1 MQDEPEPPKAKVKEE
16 EEVKGDKDE
25 TKKEK
30 EESTKK
36 EDHKEDAPEEIKDL
50 KDIKNQ
56 TDAKPEVEDV
66 KSSETKPESGN
77 ISEKASPTKPVA
89 KDAKAS
95 AKMIAVEEYLVKFK
109 NFSYLHCQWLTEQE
123 LTRGDKRINQKIKRF
138 QQKREKSGNVL
149 DFCEEEPFNPD
160 YVEVDRVLDAS
171 EHTDEQTKVSL
182 INNHHQNYVKE
193 ELQSQRSLWWIPFHL
208 GSAACDVTGGKHG
221 PACTR
226 KQLATM
232 PKPMLP
238 SSIIANTPSHLS
250 LTYQ

>member
-1 MQDEPEPPKAKVKEE
+1 MQDEPEPPKAEVKEE

-25 TKKEK
+25 TKEEKEMSTKEEK
-30 EESTKK
+30 EESTKN

-50 KDIKNQ
+50 KDIQNQ
-56 TDAKPEVEDV
+56 SDAKPEVNDV
-66 KSSETKPESGN
+66 KNSESKPDSGN
-77 ISEKASPTKPVA
+77 ISEKGSPTKPVA
-89 KDAKAS
+89 KDAKAA

-182 INNHHQNYVKE
+182 IARQ
-193 ELQSQRSLWWIPFHL
+193 
-208 GSAACDVTGGKHG
+208 
-221 PACTR
+221 
-226 KQLATM
+226 
-232 PKPMLP
+232 P
-238 SSIIANTPSHLS
+238 S
-250 LTYQ
+250 